1 MKHIWNAIKSI
12 FVNDALEIISERGK
26 EILAEQQNQREM
38 KQTAVEW
45 LQQALE
51 DTILTHE
58 QIMQTIGLFEQAK
71 DIDAERAYD
80 IYEKWFWDN
89 FRKLSQK
96 EFYNRYFKMK
106 QTAVEWQ
113 HIELSKFLHGKSE
126 FIDAHDIL
134 IKAKEMEKEQII
146 DAWVDGDNSDCLS
159 EQDSSY
165 FAEHY
170 YNETFNTED
179 NG

>member
-1 MKHIWNAIKSI
+1 
-12 FVNDALEIISERGK
+12 
-26 EILAEQQNQREM
+26 M

-89 FRKLSQK
+89 LPSKSSSEGKLSQK

-106 QTAVEWQ
+106 QTAVEWLIGQ
-113 HIELSKFLHGKSE
+113 LYAPCRGIPSHIIEQ
-126 FIDAHDIL
+126 
-134 IKAKEMEKEQII
+134 AKEMEKEQMI
-146 DAWVDGDNSDCLS
+146 DWYATGQADTVNMY
-159 EQDSSY
+159 EQHLNKT
-165 FAEHY
+165 FKT
-170 YNETFNTED
+170 NEK
-179 NG
+179 